1 MNFPGNLSG
10 FILRSLNNLCRFSTK
25 STKKFELQKIL
36 LKMPREPKH
45 IAEAQKQRL
54 KIKKKSEHYVPGT
67 VNIQVL
73 GSGAPGSPATL
84 YLFTDQWRFENI

>member
-1 MNFPGNLSG
+1 MKFP
-10 FILRSLNNLCRFSTK
+10 RNLCALATNLVNHKCFFSTK
-25 STKKFELQKIL
+25 STKNINLQKIL
-36 LKMPREPKH
+36 LQMPREPKH

-54 KIKKKSEHYVPGT
+54 KIKEKSRNYVPGT

-84 YLFTDQWRFENI
+84 YLFTDQWRFE